1 MSDSLQPH
9 GLYGPW
15 NSPSQNPRVGS
26 LSLLQGIFP
35 PQGWNPGLL
44 HCRRILYQ
52 QSHQGIPRILEWAA
66 YPFCSGSS
74 RPRNRTQGLLHCK
87 RILYQR
93 FAFLLTLE
101 RFSPLSRSPMG
112 FPGGS
117 DGKESSCNAGDLG
130 CIPGLGT
137 SPGEGNG
144 YPLQCSCLENSMG
157 RGA

>member
-1 MSDSLQPH
+1 MQFEISPMEWIQCQDPFPTRTPDCCHLVFSSTFQVWINENESCSVVSDSLQPH
-9 GLYGPW
+9 ELYSPW
-15 NSPSQNPRVGS
+15 NSPGQNTSVDS
-26 LSLLQGIFP
+26 LSLLHGIFP
-35 PQGWNPGLL
+35 TQELNWSLL

-101 RFSPLSRSPMG
+101 R
-112 FPGGS
+112 
-117 DGKESSCNAGDLG
+117 
-130 CIPGLGT
+130 
-137 SPGEGNG
+137 
-144 YPLQCSCLENSMG
+144 YP
-157 RGA
+157 